1 MTPLPAAL
9 NPGSANSTL
18 DVWRLDAA
26 RHAATWHQGE
36 GAFLVGGRWTPRG
49 RRVLYCGLDPS
60 TSILEVAVH
69 KSFRVLDTVAH
80 KLIRIEI
87 SRPGLVHRLD
97 LTTISNPAW
106 LRSGTVSAGQQA
118 FGESGFTLH
127 LAVLVVGLHGA
138 IGLPVLIGDFHLGLA
153 RRVQLPDGTRG
164 LPVGERGFELHRAV
178 RMQITQR
185 AGGLVV
191 LVGAL
196 LGQLAGFVVGLE
208 RTLRTPWL

>member
-9 NPGSANSTL
+9 NAGSASSTL

-97 LTTISNPAW
+97 LTTIPNPAW
-106 LRSGTVSAGQQA
+106 LSSGTVSAGQQA
-118 FGESGFTLH
+118 FGN
-127 LAVLVVGLHGA
+127 
-138 IGLPVLIGDFHLGLA
+138 
-153 RRVQLPDGTRG
+153 
-164 LPVGERGFELHRAV
+164 
-178 RMQITQR
+178 
-185 AGGLVV
+185 
-191 LVGAL
+191 AL
-196 LGQLAGFVVGLE
+196 LDVHPFLLVPSVVSTRSWNLVIDVTSAQGMFALKSAE
-208 RTLRTPWL
+208 DFSLDTRLHPA